1 VAGALDLARRVVAL
15 GSEVVAT
22 LRVDRAAMAAAA
34 GAHFTGATDLAEE
47 LVLRHDLDYRS
58 AYRVV
63 GRAVATAVDAGRT
76 TLDAGDLARAA
87 AQVLDRDLLVDP
99 RLVADALDPVSCALH
114 RRARGGSA
122 PDRVREH
129 CALLAKRVD
138 AAERWRQQRQA
149 EAGAAEA
156 ALVAT
161 ARRLA
166 GH

>member
-1 VAGALDLARRVVAL
+1 
-15 GSEVVAT
+15 
-22 LRVDRAAMAAAA
+22 
-34 GAHFTGATDLAEE
+34 
-47 LVLRHDLDYRS
+47 VLRLDLDYRS

-87 AQVLDRDLLVDP
+87 AQVLDRDLVVDP
-99 RLVADALDPVSCALH
+99 RLVADALNPVSCALG
-114 RRARGGSA
+114 RRALGGSA
-122 PDRVREH
+122 PGRVREH
-129 CALLAKRVD
+129 CSFLRKRVD
-138 AAERWRQQRQA
+138 AAERWRQERQA
-149 EAGAAEA
+149 AAGAAEA